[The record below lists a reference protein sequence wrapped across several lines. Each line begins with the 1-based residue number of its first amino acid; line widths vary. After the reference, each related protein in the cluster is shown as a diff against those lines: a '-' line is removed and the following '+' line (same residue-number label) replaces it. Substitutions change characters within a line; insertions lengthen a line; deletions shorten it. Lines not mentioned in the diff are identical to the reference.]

1 MFGWRVSTLS
11 TIGFLILLGLASVA
25 AFKVGRHGNIVGD
38 VRTVGVVLDPKWK
51 RVALNMKL
59 QGSLIDSGAYQCTLQ
74 VCEHD
79 AIAGVGLRRAAGL
92 FKSPNADSADQD
104 GLTRDMA
111 FEILVETMPQ
121 FRKAFDETLTRIK
134 IGPLTGYRTVVSP
147 DLNARDGHGSAAS
160 RRSIDHRLRGD
171 EGRWGRASRVPA
183 ARGRKRHPAKRS
195 ADCPLIRK
203 NLRVKRQATG
213 E

>member
-11 TIGFLILLGLASVA
+11 TIGFLILLGLGSIAV
-25 AFKVGRHGNIVGD
+25 FKVGRHGNIVGD

-147 DLNARDGHGSAAS
+147 DLKSTQLPVMAMDLLQAGDQLIIVSVAMKDGGAEEAESLLPEIENGIRLKGQPIAR
-160 RRSIDHRLRGD
+160 
-171 EGRWGRASRVPA
+171 
-183 ARGRKRHPAKRS
+183 
-195 ADCPLIRK
+195 
-203 NLRVKRQATG
+203 
-213 E
+213 